1 MERRPPWWWATPGL
15 LAAPWLLGLLMC
27 AWTLRLTGGQL
38 VTHTGPP
45 ILVSLANQTV
55 NFNCTITYKYTR
67 EFEAFRVSYF
77 HVDLQGRES
86 SEKQTD
92 CQSGSGKENMT
103 YSIMCPISPKLPDA
117 AATGTYYCSIQ
128 RPQARLRGS
137 GTFILVRDSGYREP
151 PQRPGKL
158 LLFCFAGLLS
168 VLSVLATAL
177 LLWKKQMQVPRTHPA
192 QKCLNPSPASSP
204 QRPPAES
211 IYTALQRRE
220 TEVYA
225 CVENKAPSPP
235 TTQSLL
241 SQEKL
246 HGFNDD
252 SEFNLVYENL

>member
-1 MERRPPWWWATPGL
+1 MERPWWRATRGPL
-15 LAAPWLLGLLMC
+15 VAPWLLGLLLC
-27 AWTLRLTGGQL
+27 PWTLRLTGGQS

-55 NFNCTITYKYTR
+55 NFNCTVTYKYTR
-67 EFEAFRVSYF
+67 EFKAFRVNYF

-86 SEKQTD
+86 SQKQTD
-92 CQSGSGKENMT
+92 CQSGSGKENAT
-103 YSIMCPISPKLPDA
+103 YSVMCCVSPELPDA
-117 AATGTYYCSIQ
+117 AATGTYYCSVQ
-128 RPQARLRGS
+128 LPQARLRGS

-151 PQRPGKL
+151 PQGPGKL

-177 LLWKKQMQVPRTHPA
+177 LLWKKQMQVPQTHLT
-192 QKCLNPSPASSP
+192 QKCLDPSPASSP
-204 QRPPAES
+204 QRLPAES

-225 CVENKAPSPP
+225 CMENKASSPP

-246 HGFNDD
+246 RRFKDD